1 MQVEIRPLEEKD
13 ALISYKWRNNPLIW
27 KYTGNRPDKTI
38 TPEIELDWIRKVLK
52 NENEKRFAIIADSI
66 YVGNVYLTNVEN
78 HTASFHIFIGESDYW
93 GKGVATIVLDKI
105 ISYSNKIHLSK
116 LILKV
121 HQDNISA
128 QKLYKKAGFVETSRE
143 GDRVSMEKIL

>member
-52 NENEKRFAIIADSI
+52 NENEKRFAIIADST

-78 HTASFHIFIGESDYW
+78 HTASFHIFIGEPDYW

-121 HQDNISA
+121 HQDNIPA
-128 QKLYKKAGFVETSRE
+128 QKLYKKAGFVETSRAD
-143 GDRVSMEKIL
+143 DRISMEKTL